1 MRGLKRA
8 TMLRWGAV
16 CLGKHQRS
24 LASIRVIKEDGDFP
38 SLLPRLWEGLEDR
51 K

>member
-16 CLGKHQRS
+16 YLGKHQRR
-24 LASIRVIKEDGDFP
+24 LAPIRVIKEDRNFP